1 MVLPRVFSRAAG
13 QGAIRTVVVRAF
25 VAAFAL
31 AIALTAGCGDLA
43 SADVVLDST
52 ALRADFGAATG
63 SIPPLACTAA
73 NASACA
79 AVPAP
84 AGVSGWQAGCDATAG
99 QCFGQADFRIQQS
112 VAVTTPSSLDSQL
125 GRDAVPYLRGID
137 IAYTIPSNTLTFA
150 LARIQLF
157 VVTSGA
163 TAGDGGTV
171 VGDGGVI
178 LEASPAQS
186 SGDVLVGNVDP
197 LAAGQVVP
205 DAHHLSIGEG
215 TPAFTAIANQVE
227 AGQNLALAVVA
238 SPRVVAGAPLPAGA
252 VEVLCQPTLHF
263 AVRWS
268 QIF

>member
-1 MVLPRVFSRAAG
+1 MVLPRVLSRAAG
-13 QGAIRTVVVRAF
+13 QRAIRTV

-31 AIALTAGCGDLA
+31 AISALTAGCGDLA
-43 SADVVLDST
+43 SADITLDST

-63 SIPPLACTAA
+63 SIPPLACTAG
-73 NASACA
+73 NAGPCA

-84 AGVSGWQAGCDATAG
+84 AGVSGWQVGCDATAG
-99 QCFGQADFRIQQS
+99 QCFGQADFRVQQS

-125 GRDAVPYLRGID
+125 GRDAVPYLHGID
-137 IAYTIPSNTLTFA
+137 VAYTIPSNTLTFA

-157 VVTSGA
+157 VVTNGA
-163 TAGDGGTV
+163 AAGDGGTA

-178 LEASPAQS
+178 LEAAPAQTS
-186 SGDVLVGNVDP
+186 DVLVGNVDP
-197 LAAGQVVP
+197 LAAGQVVA
-205 DAHHLSIGEG
+205 DARHLSIGEG
-215 TPAFTAIANQVE
+215 TPAFTAIADQVQ
-227 AGQNLALAVVA
+227 AGQNLSLAVVA
-238 SPRVVAGAPLPAGA
+238 SPRVVAGTRLPAGA